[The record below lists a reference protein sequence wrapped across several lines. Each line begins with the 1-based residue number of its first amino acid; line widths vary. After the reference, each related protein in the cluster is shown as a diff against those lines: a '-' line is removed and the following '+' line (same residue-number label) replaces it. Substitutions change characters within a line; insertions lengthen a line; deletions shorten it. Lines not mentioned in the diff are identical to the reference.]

1 MRALRLFRAFVAML
15 SLGLLASCA
24 SFESTRAEKP
34 KPCPPVS
41 KLDSGYRELC
51 QDVSVDK
58 TNPKFAIGYVEFT
71 DQGWLH
77 RRAQLKASLDLLAE
91 KPDQPLQIVLFIH
104 GWKHSADKED
114 QNVKAFREKILPEFV
129 AKNDGDTRTVGIYVG
144 WRGRS
149 IGIPGIVQNLSFYDR
164 KSTAEY
170 VARGSVRELLAHLR
184 VMREENSGPGKRK
197 VTITLIGHS
206 FGGLIL
212 FNAMA
217 DSHLD
222 NIVTSARQQP
232 NNAKTPDRSATGVAD
247 LVVLVNAAFEA
258 TRYEPLFQ
266 AARYGLNGNALSAD
280 YAANQRP
287 LLLQITSI
295 ADLATKN
302 AFPIGRFI
310 NTVLEHEAITDQD
323 PDGTP
328 HEDRLEK
335 KTNTNTVGHVDR
347 YLTHHLTAAPAVV
360 KDGKTEP
367 LRINCAKRLTTE
379 GIDLPKNF
387 PLWSMKTDGNV
398 MNGHNDIFKAEL
410 WELVVKIRD
419 DKLSGGAKSVC

>member
-1 MRALRLFRAFVAML
+1 MRGLKTLLALVAIVWIA
-15 SLGLLASCA
+15 LLASCA
-24 SFESTRAEKP
+24 SFEATRAEKP

-41 KLDSGYRELC
+41 PLESGFREPC

-77 RRAQLKASLDLLAE
+77 RRDQLKASLDLLAE
-91 KPDQPLQIVLFIH
+91 DPEQPLQIVLFIH
-104 GWKHSADKED
+104 GWKHSADKD
-114 QNVKAFREKILPEFV
+114 DNNVKVFKEKILPEFV
-129 AKNDGDTRTVGIYVG
+129 SQADGKTRTVGIYVG

-149 IGIPGIVQNLSFYDR
+149 IGIPGIAQNLSFYDR

-184 VMREENSGPGKRK
+184 VIREESTGPGKRK
-197 VTITLIGHS
+197 VTITMIGHS

-217 DSHLD
+217 DSLLD
-222 NIVTSARQQP
+222 SIVTSSRQQAY
-232 NNAKTPDRSATGVAD
+232 NTKTSGRSASGVAD

-266 AARYGLNGNALSAD
+266 AARYGLNGNNLSMD
-280 YAANQRP
+280 YANSQQP
-287 LLLQITSI
+287 LLVQITSI

-310 NTVLEHEAITDQD
+310 NTVLEHEALTDQD
-323 PDGTP
+323 SPGILY
-328 HEDRLEK
+328 EDRLEK
-335 KTNTNTVGHVDR
+335 KATWTGIS
-347 YLTHHLTAAPAVV
+347 P
-360 KDGKTEP
+360 
-367 LRINCAKRLTTE
+367 TTS
-379 GIDLPKNF
+379 LHCRQRPKMA
-387 PLWSMKTDGNV
+387 SS
-398 MNGHNDIFKAEL
+398 A
-410 WELVVKIRD
+410 
-419 DKLSGGAKSVC
+419 